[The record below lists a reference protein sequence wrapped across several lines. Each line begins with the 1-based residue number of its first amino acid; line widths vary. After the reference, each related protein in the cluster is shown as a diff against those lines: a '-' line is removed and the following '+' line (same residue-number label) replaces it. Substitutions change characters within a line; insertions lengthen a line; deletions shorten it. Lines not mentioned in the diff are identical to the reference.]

1 MDFLYVG
8 NKGGGCGHP
17 EGCSRFGAREDVSVI
32 AIVNLEGAFT
42 GGGVYTVVVSKG
54 HEG

>member
-1 MDFLYVG
+1 MDFLYIG
-8 NKGGGCGHP
+8 NEGGGCRHP
-17 EGCSRFGAREDVSVI
+17 ERCLGFGAREDVSII

-42 GGGVYTVVVSKG
+42 GGGMYAVVVSEG